1 MVDRMPPQQP
11 IASVTPILAQ
21 QPEFEDMRWSPEP
34 GPELAALLAHKL
46 EGKPDAQ
53 LHVTNSTRA
62 ILGRAVP
69 PGVQETDTG
78 LVIGYV
84 QSGKTLSFTAVM
96 ALARDNGFQLIVVI
110 AGSSAQLS
118 DQSHKRIRDDLR
130 AHADSRRVW
139 AIYPNPKPADAVGI
153 EGLLDQWRDPHVPS
167 EQRQT
172 VVVTVMKQHTHLRN
186 LSKLLRAL
194 DLSGISALIIDD
206 EADQA
211 SLNTQAQQAARL
223 RQVREST
230 TYRRLMEM
238 RRLLP
243 SHTYLQYT
251 ATPQAPLLIS
261 IIDSLS
267 ARWVEVLEPGDG
279 YTGGVTFFGPP
290 PDRRPNRPRS
300 ARPAQHVS
308 IVRIIPSA
316 EIPSANNPLIAAPE
330 SLQFALRL
338 FMVGV
343 AAAFARNEATDN
355 RSMLVHPSVRTADH
369 QTYFNWINDLFH
381 NWQAIFRRGLDDP
394 ATQAL
399 VTTFRPAY
407 DDLAASVGHAM
418 PSFEEIASRLRTAF
432 NSTDLKEV
440 NRRQNGPPVIIE
452 WRQRF
457 GWILVGGQAMDRG
470 FTVEGLTITYMPRGL
485 GGGQADT
492 MQQRARFFGYKA
504 GYLGYCRVFLERDAR
519 QGFEDY
525 VEHEEFM
532 RRDMITVRDNRQPL
546 QTWPRRF
553 VLDPALRLCRDNVL
567 RDGYSR
573 AAASTDDWFTPQA
586 FMGAPDGGEANQGL
600 IATFVSAYR
609 FGQDAGNASRTET
622 QRHLVSD
629 PLPLREVAER
639 LLADYRIRDPN
650 EVEKWTTLLA
660 ILGNLLEEDGSVQA
674 VVYQMSSGRVRRR
687 ALYATGRVKQLF
699 QGEAP
704 VDPVALRGTVY
715 PGDKAIFREG
725 MVTIQIHTLDLTD
738 DSSQTVASGIP
749 FLAVRLPA
757 DQARPM
763 AIQVQPD
770 QPTFGAEDSD

>member
-1 MVDRMPPQQP
+1 MTPQQP
-11 IASVTPILAQ
+11 ILSVTPITSAE
-21 QPEFEDMRWSPEP
+21 PAFEDMRWAPQP

-46 EGKPDAQ
+46 DGKPDAQ
-53 LHVTNSTRA
+53 RHVATSSLA
-62 ILGRAVP
+62 ILGRGVP
-69 PGVQETDTG
+69 PGVNEADTG

-96 ALARDNGFQLIVVI
+96 ALARDNGFQFIIVI

-130 AHADSRRVW
+130 AHTDGRRVW
-139 AIYPNPKPADAVGI
+139 AIYPNPKPADAAGI
-153 EGLLDQWRDPHVPS
+153 EGLLDQWRDPHVPL

-186 LSKLLRAL
+186 LARMLRAL
-194 DLSGISALIIDD
+194 DLTGISALIIDD

-211 SLNTQAQQAARL
+211 SLNTQAQQAVRL

-267 ARWVEVLEPGDG
+267 ARWVEVLQPGDG

-290 PDRRPNRPRS
+290 RDCRPNQPPP
-300 ARPAQHVS
+300 ARPAQHAR
-308 IVRIIPSA
+308 IVRIIPTA
-316 EIPSANNPLIAAPE
+316 DIPSANNPLIAAPE

-343 AAAFARNEATDN
+343 AAAIARNEATGGN

-381 NWQAIFRRGLDDP
+381 SWQAAFRRGMEDP

-399 VTTFRPAY
+399 AATFRPAY
-407 DDLAASVGHAM
+407 DDLAASVGAAM
-418 PSFEEIASRLRTAF
+418 PSFDDMASRLRTAF
-432 NSTDLKEV
+432 NTTELKEV

-452 WRQRF
+452 WRQRY

-532 RRDMITVRDNRQPL
+532 RRDMIAVRDNRQPL

-586 FMGAPDGGEANQGL
+586 FMGAPDGGQVNQGL
-600 IATFVSAYR
+600 IATFLADNR
-609 FGQDAGNASRTET
+609 FSQDAGNAARTET
-622 QRHLVSD
+622 QKHLVSD
-629 PLPLREVAER
+629 PLPLRDVAR
-639 LLADYRIRDPN
+639 MLADYRIRDPN

-660 ILGNLLEEDGSVQA
+660 ILGNLLEEDDA
-674 VVYQMSSGRVRRR
+674 MKAIVYQMSSGRVRRR

-704 VDPVALRGTVY
+704 VEPVALRGSVY
-715 PGDKAIFREG
+715 PGDKAIFQEG
-725 MVTIQIHTLDLTD
+725 LVTIQIHTLDLTND
-738 DSSQTVASGIP
+738 AQQVVASGIP

-763 AIQVQPD
+763 AVQVQPG
-770 QPTFGAEDSD
+770 QPTFGAEEAD